1 MSYNYYY
8 QKEFFSGVLINMK
21 NKRKKIASVFASV
34 GVLSLFSLQSCGN
47 VVQQVNSVPTD
58 HTITREDFENGNSNH
73 SSDTENTTSS
83 DSAET
88 TTHTGKTSETSTETS
103 QTDKTTETKSINRIT
118 TAVSDK
124 TTTKAVTTTV
134 TYSVMK
140 GNLYDANGNLLM
152 FSEKGADGKERRMT
166 NDANKVAFANVLNE
180 MSEGLDSTFNDVLR
194 TKNPSPVGGESE
206 VGQSIQ
212 LTFDADTQNAIY
224 NYMGNMGINGS
235 AVVMRSDGS
244 LMAQVS
250 YPSYNPDDYYGVET
264 EEDLAWG
271 TYGNKAFQNFPPGSC
286 FKIMSEVISDK
297 HGMTSLYDEGEWYF
311 DGTSIVNWDHETNK
325 WSYPMERSLYSAFVN
340 SSNIF
345 FARSFDTIGKDAVL
359 DDLDTIFHFTSDIKC
374 DFGTMSNN
382 IEIYCNDD
390 LRRSAFGQAKVMT
403 CPIYLATLGREA
415 AFGDMVKPFTIKN
428 IVDTNDCDT
437 VIKGG
442 SKDHEVIGTIPSEY
456 RQNLLDG
463 MTGVGSGLGI
473 YLPAG
478 YNFYAKTGTAETWE
492 GDILYITGILKNV
505 NDDGT
510 KTYTDYSN
518 YSDSYIVIMQVK
530 NPESFGYNFAS
541 ESASLYQGI
550 VNCVVGQ

>member
-1 MSYNYYY
+1 MSYNYY
-8 QKEFFSGVLINMK
+8 QKEFFGGINQHENRK
-21 NKRKKIASVFASV
+21 KKIASVLASV
-34 GVLSLFSLQSCGN
+34 GMLSLFSLQSCGN
-47 VVQQVNSVPTD
+47 IVQQVNNSQMDNTL
-58 HTITREDFENGNSNH
+58 TREDFENGNGNQLH
-73 SSDTENTTSS
+73 DSDKTTVQTSR
-83 DSAET
+83 
-88 TTHTGKTSETSTETS
+88 TSETSVTLSTRTE
-103 QTDKTTETKSINRIT
+103 KTTETKSLNKVT

-124 TTTKAVTTTV
+124 TVTKTVTTAV

-140 GNLYDANGNLLM
+140 GNLYDANGKLLM
-152 FSEKGADGKERRMT
+152 FSEKGAGDKEKRMA

-180 MSEGLDSTFNDVLR
+180 MSEGLDLTYNDILR
-194 TKNPSPVGGESE
+194 TKNPSAIDGRSE
-206 VGQSIQ
+206 IGQSIQ
-212 LTFDADTQNAIY
+212 LTFDSDTQNEIY
-224 NYMGNMGINGS
+224 SYMESMGIIGS

-250 YPSYNPDDYYGVET
+250 YPSYNPDDYYDIET

-297 HGMTSLYDEGEWYF
+297 HGITSLYDEGEWCF

-359 DDLDTIFHFTSDIKC
+359 DDLDKIFHFTSDIEC
-374 DFGTMSNN
+374 DFGTLSNN

-403 CPIYLATLGREA
+403 CPIYLAALGREA
-415 AFGDMVKPFTIKN
+415 AFGDMVKPFTVKN
-428 IVDTNDCDT
+428 IVDTSDCNT
-437 VIKGG
+437 VIKSG
-442 SKDHEVIGTIPSEY
+442 SKDHDVIGTIPAEY

-463 MTGVGSGLGI
+463 MTGVGNGLGI
-473 YLPAG
+473 YLPDG

-510 KTYTDYSN
+510 KVYKDYNN

-530 NPESFGYNFAS
+530 NPGAFGYNFAS

-550 VNCVVGQ
+550 VNCVVGK

>member
-1 MSYNYYY
+1 
-8 QKEFFSGVLINMK
+8 MK
-21 NKRKKIASVFASV
+21 NRKKKIASVLASV
-34 GVLSLFSLQSCGN
+34 GMLSLFSLQSCGN
-47 VVQQVNSVPTD
+47 IVQQVNNSQMDNTL
-58 HTITREDFENGNSNH
+58 TREDFENGNGNQLH
-73 SSDTENTTSS
+73 DSDKTTVQTSR
-83 DSAET
+83 
-88 TTHTGKTSETSTETS
+88 TSETSVTLSTRTE
-103 QTDKTTETKSINRIT
+103 KTTETKSLNKVT

-124 TTTKAVTTTV
+124 TVTKTVTTAV

-140 GNLYDANGNLLM
+140 GNLYDANGKLLM
-152 FSEKGADGKERRMT
+152 FSEKGAGDKEKRMA

-180 MSEGLDSTFNDVLR
+180 MSEGLDLTYNDILR
-194 TKNPSPVGGESE
+194 TKNPSAVDGRSE
-206 VGQSIQ
+206 IGQSIQ
-212 LTFDADTQNAIY
+212 LTFDSDTQNEIY
-224 NYMGNMGINGS
+224 SYMESMGIIGS

-250 YPSYNPDDYYGVET
+250 YPSYNPDDYYDIET

-297 HGMTSLYDEGEWYF
+297 HGITSLYDEGEWCF

-359 DDLDTIFHFTSDIKC
+359 DDLDKIFHFTSDIEC
-374 DFGTMSNN
+374 DFGTLSNN

-403 CPIYLATLGREA
+403 CPIYLAALGREA
-415 AFGDMVKPFTIKN
+415 AFGDMVKPFTVKN
-428 IVDTNDCDT
+428 IVDTSDCNT
-437 VIKGG
+437 VIKSG
-442 SKDHEVIGTIPSEY
+442 SKDHDVIGTIPAEY

-463 MTGVGSGLGI
+463 MTGVGNGLGI
-473 YLPAG
+473 YLPDG

-510 KTYTDYSN
+510 KVYKDYNN

-530 NPESFGYNFAS
+530 NPGAFGYNFAS

-550 VNCVVGQ
+550 VNCVVGK